1 MKTFNIRLSN
11 ILMFFLLRQIFPM
24 KTSSIEFN
32 SMFNTVQ
39 LVQVQQY
46 TNNSHRLFF
55 GAFVNSWYVII
66 FFMIWEFLLKT
77 FIPVLRIFD
86 NEDDIFIFSRN
97 VRKSSASEI
106 FFFKSKISWNINFIN
121 LNPLSF
127 FVNTPFKRIILK
139 R

>member
-86 NEDDIFIFSRN
+86 NEDDLFIFSRN

>member
-86 NEDDIFIFSRN
+86 NEDDLFIFSRN
-97 VRKSSASEI
+97 VRKSSASE
-106 FFFKSKISWNINFIN
+106 FFFKSKISWNINLIN
-121 LNPLSF
+121 LYPLSF
-127 FVNTPFKRIILK
+127 FVNTPFKIK
-139 R
+139 NNT